1 MIISGVSG
9 NAAYDQQKRIPFM
22 YNGHSLKLNY
32 TTAIYQMDITQT
44 SGGTLAASPMSG
56 VNGTKFNLTATPQ
69 SNHHHLSTYGVSG
82 ATLTGSS
89 GTYVNS
95 DVSAKPAWYED
106 PKYTLTVQQG
116 TGGTL
121 IGSPTSGYS
130 GDRFGLTATPS
141 TTAYTFKNYS
151 ITGATLTGNS
161 GTFKTSNVTAK
172 ANWQTKVVKVDY
184 TVPSTARTLTFSADT
199 FSRPRYWKYQ
209 SNLGSNKQYL
219 PEKAQYASRF
229 GNYDTS
235 AKFSCI
241 YLWPGWA
248 TERETYADE
257 SVTYTNTAI
266 YNDPGQNLLL
276 GDMTKPLFF
285 GSGAQYFATGMSS
298 IATSGVSSYYGSPV
312 YFTFGN
318 GGFISAFSA
327 NICLNLART
336 GTHFRYRVI
345 RDGVTGSWSN
355 QYNVTSQYANA
366 TANISLTA
374 NVISS
379 TSPFKIEFSGYNENA
394 ATTSVYYYK
403 PVSQLY
409 SAGQSWTGKICHTE
423 IVDV

>member
-1 MIISGVSG
+1 MFISGTSG
-9 NAAYDQQKRIPFM
+9 HATEDTQHKYP
-22 YNGHSLKLNY
+22 YLVNGHLLKLNY
-32 TTAIYQMDITQT
+32 AKEVYEMNITQT

-56 VNGTKFNLTATPQ
+56 DTGTKFNFTATPQ
-69 SNHHHLSTYGVSG
+69 SNHHHLSSYNVSG
-82 ATLTGSS
+82 TTMTGTS
-89 GTYVNS
+89 GTYTNS
-95 DVSAKPAWYED
+95 DVSAKPSWYED
-106 PKYTLTVQQG
+106 PKYTLTVQQS

-121 IGSPTSGYS
+121 AGSPTSGYS
-130 GDRFGLTATPS
+130 GDKFGLTATPS

-161 GTFKTSNVTAK
+161 GTFKNSNVTAK

-199 FSRPRYWKYQ
+199 FTRPRYWKYQ
-209 SNLGSNKQYL
+209 SNLGTPRQYL
-219 PEKAQYASRF
+219 PEKAQHASRF
-229 GNYDTS
+229 ENYNNS

-248 TERETYADE
+248 TEEANYYDE
-257 SVTYTNTAI
+257 AGTYTNTAI

-276 GDMTKPLFF
+276 GDMTRPLFF

-327 NICLNLART
+327 NVRLNLART
-336 GTHFRYRVI
+336 GTHFRYRII

-366 TANISLTA
+366 TADIPVTA

-379 TSPFKIEFSGYNENA
+379 TSPFKIEFSGYNEGWS
-394 ATTSVYYYK
+394 TTSTYYYK

>member
-1 MIISGVSG
+1 MFISGTSG
-9 NAAYDQQKRIPFM
+9 HAAEDQAHKYPYM
-22 YNGHSLKLNY
+22 HNGHLLRLNF
-32 TTAIYQMDITQT
+32 AKNIYEMNIQQST
-44 SGGTLAASPMSG
+44 GGTLSGSPLSG
-56 VNGTKFNLTATPQ
+56 ESGTVFGLTATPLT
-69 SNHHHLSTYGVSG
+69 NHWHLDSYGLSG
-82 ATLTGSS
+82 ATLTGNS
-89 GTYVNS
+89 GTYTNS
-95 DVSAKPAWYED
+95 DVSAKPTWHED
-106 PKYTLTVQQG
+106 PKYTLTLQQS

-121 IGSPTSGYS
+121 AGSPSSGYS
-130 GDRFGLTATPS
+130 GDKFGLTATPA

-184 TVPSTARTLTFSADT
+184 TVPSTAKTLTFSADT

-209 SNLGSNKQYL
+209 SNLGTNRQYL

-229 GNYDTS
+229 GNYDNS

-248 TERETYADE
+248 TERETYTDE
-257 SVTYTNTAI
+257 AVTYTNTAT
-266 YNDPGQNLLL
+266 YNDPGYNLLL

-285 GSGAQYFATGMSS
+285 GSGAQYFATGMTP

-379 TSPFKIEFSGYNENA
+379 TSPFKIEFSGYNENS
-394 ATTSVYYYK
+394 TTASVYYYK

-423 IVDV
+423 TVDV